1 MNQIRRLVPRLTC
14 EYDVTSVS
22 LYVYD
27 MSNYTVGS
35 KRRKKKRIT
44 NPRDPS
50 KYLSEKLV
58 KRVASILAK
67 IW

>member
-35 KRRKKKRIT
+35 KRRKKKIIT
-44 NPRDPS
+44 NPRVPS
-50 KYLSEKLV
+50 KHLVKKLV
-58 KRVASILAK
+58 KRFASILAK